1 MFMYNVW
8 TKSKLYENNLV
19 HCLVKVSIKI
29 LFAIAMIWLKI
40 VHLSDISNIHLIYI
54 L

>member
-1 MFMYNVW
+1 MCGQRANYM
-8 TKSKLYENNLV
+8 KKNLV